1 MIAILN
7 GTYSDIEVTK
17 VASRLSKQTKDKL
30 SLVYVI
36 EIPRNVEVDREIPDL
51 TDKAEETLNRMEAL
65 SKNMKVRP
73 KSQIIQSR
81 FIGGAVVSHAIEEGS
96 QTIVIGLPPKSD
108 YYECYEMTD
117 SIEYVLEHAP
127 CSVIT
132 CRPSSNRGSDRIGE
146 SI

>member
-7 GTYSDIEVTK
+7 GTYSDVEVTK
-17 VASRLSKQTKDKL
+17 VASRLSKETKDKL

-51 TDKAEETLNRMEAL
+51 TDKAEDALNRMEAL
-65 SKNMKVRP
+65 SRNMKIRP

-108 YYECYEMTD
+108 YHECYELTD
-117 SIEYVLEHAP
+117 SLEYVLEHAP

-132 CRPSSNRGSDRIGE
+132 CRPSSSGGSNRIGE
-146 SI
+146 ST